1 MHIANWLFLPFYL
14 LPFYL
19 LGTGRRTGGPGR
31 GKLTFRLLEQGKSI
45 AHCKSLDFT
54 FLPFTFLPFGGGWTW
69 KRETHTS
76 VTWRERALHI
86 ANTLTLPFYLLPFY
100 LLREAGGP
108 GRRKLTLRSQGGRAL
123 HIANLLFLPFYLLP
137 FYLASISELCK

>member
-1 MHIANWLFLPFYL
+1 MKTRAQQKSP
-14 LPFYL
+14 
-19 LGTGRRTGGPGR
+19 GAGG
-31 GKLTFRLLEQGKSI
+31 
-45 AHCKSLDFT
+45 
-54 FLPFTFLPFGGGWTW
+54 
-69 KRETHTS
+69 
-76 VTWRERALHI
+76 RALHI

-137 FYLASISELCK
+137 FYLAPISELYK